1 MLIAASAGI
10 DLFAAALF
18 VVAYVLPFFVA
29 RRIGV
34 RKGRR
39 WFWYAFFLG
48 WIGVLILA
56 LLPPRRGA
64 ASTVGSDA
72 YHVPPAAK
80 GKGGWMYDQKKR

>member
-1 MLIAASAGI
+1 MLVAASAGI
-10 DLFAAALF
+10 DLFAAVLF

-39 WFWYAFFLG
+39 WFWYALFLG

-56 LLPPRRGA
+56 LLGPTKFA
-64 ASTVGSDA
+64 QSSST
-72 YHVPPAAK
+72 YHVPPELARRQAARR
-80 GKGGWMYDQKKR
+80 KR

>member
-10 DLFAAALF
+10 DLFAAVLF

-39 WFWYAFFLG
+39 WFWYALFLG
-48 WIGVLILA
+48 WFGVLILA
-56 LLPPRRGA
+56 LLGPTKF
-64 ASTVGSDA
+64 ASSGST
-72 YHVPPAAK
+72 YHVPPEVARRQAA
-80 GKGGWMYDQKKR
+80 QRKR